1 MSTLR
6 VDNLQTTDSLFSI
19 PVDELAN
26 AVSLANDSNP
36 ALGAALIGYNGG
48 TVADALDAVG
58 STGTR
63 TLESFGVVGD
73 GVTDDTAAFAAVA
86 AHSGRVI
93 GRPDMVVL
101 TDQVNFTN
109 SLVLDMQGGTI
120 KVKSIFQRFNI
131 NADNVKFYNAVFD
144 VDSKNV
150 NVALFRITT
159 GNTNWVFD
167 HCTFR
172 NITGITGSANQYALY
187 IDADNMIGEFE
198 SCWFEN
204 ISNVSNGTPTS
215 AFCGAMLI
223 STTTVGAERI
233 TINNCV
239 AKNIFC
245 TGIAGNVNNSDA
257 DGIRLFGPQPT
268 VQSNVVI
275 NDFLAIDVQKSGIK
289 VSGNRGLKVDGL
301 TVYNNRSDVGM
312 IAGARFQAA
321 DDSIVRNVRLV
332 GRMDVGVN
340 IRSSRTIVDGVTF
353 APIDTSRD
361 VVASGL
367 IQLQSDDTYQTSH
380 VKVNN
385 VIATNVQKAFDFDLT
400 GVTAN
405 TVFTFIEFN
414 NWDITGLSI
423 ASAGLI
429 SSIQRATHV
438 TLNAVQLWDPQSS
451 WLNSIAFVR
460 AVNFKARNCRFEA
473 RREMFTWDPNCSGIE
488 FDHCSFFRQ
497 DSATVDNF
505 GMLIIRDSGGNTI
518 DRVTIRNCTISCPTY
533 STVGNQHALRF
544 YATNGNVEGLNIY
557 VRSASGNVSPP
568 TGWVSASVLASKIS
582 DVKVSAEVTLTNGAG
597 GYAVDL
603 TATSVANVITDIHCA
618 SGPGVRAPAG
628 ANNNLI
634 DTVAG
639 KVAAVSNSGTG
650 NTVGSAHI
658 LP

>member
-1 MSTLR
+1 
-6 VDNLQTTDSLFSI
+6 
-19 PVDELAN
+19 VDELAN

-73 GVTDDTAAFAAVA
+73 GVTDDTAAMQAVA
-86 AHSGRVI
+86 AYTGYVV
-93 GRPDMVVL
+93 GAPNLVVL
-101 TDQVNFTN
+101 TDELDFTG
-109 SLVLDMQGGTI
+109 SLSLDMRGGTI
-120 KVKSIFQRFNI
+120 KSRTALHRHDIL
-131 NADNVKFYNAVFD
+131 ADNVKIYNAIFD
-144 VDSKNV
+144 VDNKNV
-150 NVALFRITT
+150 NVALFRITS
-159 GNTNWVFD
+159 GNTGWVFNR
-167 HCTFR
+167 CTFK
-172 NITGITGSANQYALY
+172 NIVGIGGGSAQYAFY
-187 IDADNMIGEFE
+187 IDADDMVGDIE

-204 ISNVSNGTPTS
+204 ISQVSNGTPLS
-215 AFCGAMLI
+215 AFCGAILLF
-223 STTTVGAERI
+223 TNTVGAQRVNI
-233 TINNCV
+233 KDCV
-239 AKNIFC
+239 VKNIFC
-245 TGIAGNVNNSDA
+245 TGIAGNINNSDA
-257 DGIRLFGPQPT
+257 DGIRLYGNQPT
-268 VQSNVVI
+268 TQSNVTI
-275 NDFLAIDVQKSGIK
+275 KNFLAIDVQKSGIK
-289 VSGNRGLKVDGL
+289 ASGQRGILVDG
-301 TVYNNRSDVGM
+301 VKVVNDRSDIGM
-312 IAGARFQAA
+312 IAGVRFQAA
-321 DDSIVRNVRLV
+321 DDSIIRNIELV
-332 GRMDVGVN
+332 GRMDVGIN
-340 IRSSRTIVDGVTF
+340 IRSSRTIVDGVTY
-353 APIDTSRD
+353 APINTARD
-361 VVASGL
+361 VVSSGL

-380 VKVNN
+380 IKVNN
-385 VIATNVQKAFDFDLT
+385 VIGSNVQKAFDFDLT
-400 GVTAN
+400 GTTAN

-414 NWDITGLSI
+414 NWDITGLSV
-423 ASAGLI
+423 ASAGTI
-429 SSIQRATHV
+429 SSIQKATHV
-438 TLNAVQLWDPQSS
+438 TLNSVQLWDPQSS

-460 AVNFKARNCRFEA
+460 VVNFKARNCRFEA